1 METNQTN
8 VQEFIL
14 SDSGQQ
20 FIIEETI
27 SVDEP
32 QTWIITT
39 DVLPSEAHEEILS
52 PVTTSSSSPSVTTT
66 HYRPIVMKVP
76 EPPPE
81 PIPVSEH
88 YKQVLQ
94 EQIPTC
100 YAEVATAS
108 LSQLRQK
115 GSSFLRAHAS
125 RHGITNASRKL
136 TSQVLTELTRHYAL
150 AHLVKV
156 VEDDSNMSKSKRKN
170 PVSPSS
176 TVEGAPSNRKIP
188 HIQVEGTCKMN
199 VLAKTLLELS
209 ACGTSLLRP
218 EAALH
223 RVHNASRKSKDVV
236 VSELWEHYVHF
247 HNDQLSQPSSPSDKK
262 STKV

>member
-108 LSQLRQK
+108 LSQLSKVLPGIAQAKEGVGNHIDNGFGKGMLDFHYDDINLKGQGEQK
-115 GSSFLRAHAS
+115 RGKERAANS
-125 RHGITNASRKL
+125 R
-136 TSQVLTELTRHYAL
+136 VL
-150 AHLVKV
+150 LVTTGY
-156 VEDDSNMSKSKRKN
+156 NR
-170 PVSPSS
+170 VS
-176 TVEGAPSNRKIP
+176 
-188 HIQVEGTCKMN
+188 
-199 VLAKTLLELS
+199 
-209 ACGTSLLRP
+209 
-218 EAALH
+218 
-223 RVHNASRKSKDVV
+223 
-236 VSELWEHYVHF
+236 
-247 HNDQLSQPSSPSDKK
+247 
-262 STKV
+262 